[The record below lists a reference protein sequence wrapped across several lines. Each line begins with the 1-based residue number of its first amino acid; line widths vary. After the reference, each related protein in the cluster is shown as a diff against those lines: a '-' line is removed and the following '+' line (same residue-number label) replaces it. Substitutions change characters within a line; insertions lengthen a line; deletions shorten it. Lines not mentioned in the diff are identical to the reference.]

1 MYQKQTFWYKS
12 RLQVQTTPRGN
23 HGTNEV
29 LHYTDIRVKRLKN
42 EMDF

>member
-12 RLQVQTTPRGN
+12 SLQVQTTPRSN
-23 HGTNEV
+23 HSTNEV

-42 EMDF
+42 EIDF